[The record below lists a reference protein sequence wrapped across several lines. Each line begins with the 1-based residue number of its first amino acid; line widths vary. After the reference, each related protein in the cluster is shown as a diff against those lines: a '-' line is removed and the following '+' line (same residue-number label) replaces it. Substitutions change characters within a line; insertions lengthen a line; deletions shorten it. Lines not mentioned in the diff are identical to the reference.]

1 MNLDKNKLFSLADSI
16 RAREKGDK
24 VYLRGII
31 EFSNYCRRNCLYC
44 GLRRDNTKLSRY
56 RMSPGEI
63 IKRAKEI
70 AALGIKTVVLQSGED
85 PYYRLKDLT
94 GIVSR
99 VKELGVYVTLSIGE
113 LSAGAYRELKKAGAD
128 RYLLRHETANR
139 KLYEVLH
146 PDGSFFNRVRCLYVL
161 KDLGYEVG
169 AGNMVG
175 LPGQTDDML
184 WEDLLF
190 MEKLQPEMVGIGPF
204 IPHPDTPLAKEKGGT
219 LEQTLTMIALTR
231 IILPKANIP
240 ATTALGTI
248 HPEGRELG
256 LKVGAN
262 VVMPNMTPQPYR
274 PLYQLYPGKICVNE
288 DPDACLPCLK
298 RRIEGIGRTII

>member
-1 MNLDKNKLFSLADSI
+1 
-16 RAREKGDK
+16 
-24 VYLRGII
+24 
-31 EFSNYCRRNCLYC
+31 
-44 GLRRDNTKLSRY
+44 
-56 RMSPGEI
+56 
-63 IKRAKEI
+63 
-70 AALGIKTVVLQSGED
+70 
-85 PYYRLKDLT
+85 
-94 GIVSR
+94 
-99 VKELGVYVTLSIGE
+99 
-113 LSAGAYRELKKAGAD
+113 
-128 RYLLRHETANR
+128 
-139 KLYEVLH
+139 
-146 PDGSFFNRVRCLYVL
+146 
-161 KDLGYEVG
+161 
-169 AGNMVG
+169 
-175 LPGQTDDML
+175 
-184 WEDLLF
+184 

-298 RRIEGIGRTII
+298 RRIESIGRTII

>member
-1 MNLDKNKLFSLADSI
+1 MEIKKDKLYALADSI
-16 RAREKGDK
+16 RAREKGDD

-31 EFSNYCRRNCLYC
+31 EFSNYCSRNCLYC
-44 GLRRDNTKLSRY
+44 GLRRDNQKLARY
-56 RMSPGEI
+56 RMSPEDI
-63 IKRAKEI
+63 VKRAFDI

-85 PYYRLKDLT
+85 PYYRLKELT
-94 GIVSR
+94 GVVSR
-99 VKELGVYVTLSIGE
+99 IKEFGVYVTLSIGE
-113 LSAGAYRELKKAGAD
+113 LSTQAYRELKKAGAD
-128 RYLLRHETANR
+128 RYLLRHETAN
-139 KLYEVLH
+139 KELYAKLH
-146 PDGSFFNRVRCLYVL
+146 PDGSFENRVRCLYVL

-204 IPHPDTPLAKEKGGT
+204 IPHPETPLAGAKAGT
-219 LEQTLTMIALTR
+219 LEETLTQIALTR
-231 IILPKANIP
+231 IILPQANIP

-274 PLYQLYPGKICVNE
+274 PLYQLYPGKICVSE
-288 DPDACLPCLK
+288 APDTCLPCLR
-298 RRIEGIGRTII
+298 RRIESIGRTII

>member
-1 MNLDKNKLFSLADSI
+1 MEIFQDKLYALADSI
-16 RAREKGDK
+16 RAREKGDV

-44 GLRRDNTKLSRY
+44 GLRRDNTKLGRY
-56 RMSPGEI
+56 RMSPEEI

-85 PYYRLKDLT
+85 PYYKLKDLV
-94 GIVSR
+94 GMVSR
-99 VKELGVYVTLSIGE
+99 IKELGVYVTLSIGE
-113 LSAGAYRELKKAGAD
+113 LSTHAYRELKKAGAD

-146 PDGSFFNRVRCLYVL
+146 PDGSFENRVRCLYAL

-298 RRIEGIGRTII
+298 RRIESIGRTII

>member
-1 MNLDKNKLFSLADSI
+1 LNLDKNKLFSLADSI

-94 GIVSR
+94 GIFSR

>member
-1 MNLDKNKLFSLADSI
+1 MEIAKEKLFALADSI
-16 RAREKGDK
+16 RFREKGDK

-31 EFSNYCRRNCLYC
+31 EFSNHCRRNCLYC
-44 GLRRDNTKLSRY
+44 GLRRDNKKLSRY
-56 RMSPGEI
+56 RMSPEEI

-85 PYYRLKDLT
+85 PYYRLKDLVEL
-94 GIVSR
+94 VSR
-99 VKELGVYVTLSIGE
+99 IKELGVYVTLSIGE
-113 LSAGAYRELKKAGAD
+113 LSTRAYRELKKAGAD
-128 RYLLRHETANR
+128 RYLLRHETANQ
-139 KLYEVLH
+139 KLYAALH
-146 PDGSFFNRVRCLYVL
+146 PDGSFENRRRCLYVL

-204 IPHPDTPLAKEKGGT
+204 IPHPHTPLAKEKGGT

-231 IILPKANIP
+231 LTLPKANIP

-256 LKVGAN
+256 LKAGAN

-298 RRIEGIGRTII
+298 KRIEGIGRIVV

>member
-1 MNLDKNKLFSLADSI
+1 MEIYQDKLYALADSI
-16 RAREKGDK
+16 RAREKGDV

-44 GLRRDNTKLSRY
+44 GLRRDNTKLGRY
-56 RMSPGEI
+56 RMSPEEI
-63 IKRAKEI
+63 IKRAKEV

-85 PYYRLKDLT
+85 PYYKLKDLV

-99 VKELGVYVTLSIGE
+99 IKELGVYVTLSIGE
-113 LSAGAYRELKKAGAD
+113 LSTHAYRELKKAGAD

-146 PDGSFFNRVRCLYVL
+146 PDGSFFNRVRCLYAL

-298 RRIEGIGRTII
+298 RRIESIGRTII